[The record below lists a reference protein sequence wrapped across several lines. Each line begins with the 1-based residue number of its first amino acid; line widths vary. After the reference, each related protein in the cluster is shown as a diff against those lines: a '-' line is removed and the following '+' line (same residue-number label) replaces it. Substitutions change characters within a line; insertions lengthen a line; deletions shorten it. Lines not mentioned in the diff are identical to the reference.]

1 MASIEPDLITDHA
14 EFTEVP
20 TAVMSQ
26 IASSPSP
33 MLTTQLTASGDSA
46 AVQIQEGVRD
56 KLWAPPEHT

>member
-20 TAVMSQ
+20 TEVMSQ

-33 MLTTQLTASGDSA
+33 VLTTQLTASGGLGCRADTGRS
-46 AVQIQEGVRD
+46 QR
-56 KLWAPPEHT
+56 